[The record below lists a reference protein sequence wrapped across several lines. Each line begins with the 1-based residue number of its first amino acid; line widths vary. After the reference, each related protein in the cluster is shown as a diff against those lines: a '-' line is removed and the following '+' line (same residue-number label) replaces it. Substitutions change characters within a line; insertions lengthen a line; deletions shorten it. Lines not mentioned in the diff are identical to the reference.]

1 MVNVTLVD
9 FRGFDTLGEITVLA
23 VAALG
28 VVNLIGVARREQRR
42 KRQADGVDEP
52 DGAETVSARRS
63 ADRARSVILTT
74 TARGLAPTLAVVAVY
89 VAFRGHNAPGGGFA
103 GGLILSSA
111 VILGYLADGRT
122 SLDARRLQPLVL
134 VGVGLAV
141 AVSVAVTPLLFGDA
155 LLESAIWK
163 LHVPAI
169 GTLKLVSSSLFDVGV
184 MILVTGVVL
193 AALGGVRPGPRRRR
207 SRRHGGHRMSVV
219 LAVLIGT
226 LAAVGTSLILQ
237 RSLTRIVLGLGL
249 LANAANL
256 LVLAAGGP
264 PAGAPIVG
272 RDGPL
277 GDPVPQALVLTSI
290 VIGFAIT
297 TFLLAVAYRSWT
309 IDGNDEVEDD
319 LEDRRLAAAERSRTA
334 GEKR

>member
-1 MVNVTLVD
+1 
-9 FRGFDTLGEITVLA
+9 
-23 VAALG
+23 
-28 VVNLIGVARREQRR
+28 
-42 KRQADGVDEP
+42 
-52 DGAETVSARRS
+52 
-63 ADRARSVILTT
+63 
-74 TARGLAPTLAVVAVY
+74 
-89 VAFRGHNAPGGGFA
+89 
-103 GGLILSSA
+103 
-111 VILGYLADGRT
+111 
-122 SLDARRLQPLVL
+122 
-134 VGVGLAV
+134 
-141 AVSVAVTPLLFGDA
+141 
-155 LLESAIWK
+155 
-163 LHVPAI
+163 
-169 GTLKLVSSSLFDVGV
+169 
-184 MILVTGVVL
+184 
-193 AALGGVRPGPRRRR
+193 
-207 SRRHGGHRMSVV
+207 MSVV

-237 RSLTRIVLGLGL
+237 RSLTRIVLGLGM

-264 PAGAPIVG
+264 PAAAPIVG

-319 LEDRRLAAAERSRTA
+319 LEDRRLAAEERSRKA